1 MRFSRKQEEELN
13 KSKEDN
19 MEKPDY
25 KSIVMGI
32 KSSCETTLRCN
43 ERIMDREFKDYDG
56 RYYDEEREEYTIL
69 ETENTEAETML
80 DYINKELKKM
90 GESV

>member
-1 MRFSRKQEEELN
+1 
-13 KSKEDN
+13 

-25 KSIVMGI
+25 KTIVMGI

-43 ERIMDREFKDYDG
+43 KRIMDREFKDYDG
-56 RYYDEEREEYTIL
+56 RYYDEEREEHTTL
-69 ETENTEAETML
+69 ETENTQAEIML